1 MLFNGG
7 GGGEWERRQ
16 TVKDTFR
23 ASDFTSP
30 REMGGYKRVNFEQGM
45 L

>member
-1 MLFNGG
+1 MLGDGG
-7 GGGEWERRQ
+7 GVGTLRQ

-30 REMGGYKRVNFEQGM
+30 REMGVYKGVNNFEQGM

>member
-1 MLFNGG
+1 MLGDGG
-7 GGGEWERRQ
+7 GEEWERRQ

-30 REMGGYKRVNFEQGM
+30 QEMGGYKRVNFEQGM